1 MSSFVYVKHGMY
13 SNEDVPSNHMFGF
26 DDVVDLFTSLH
37 EMPHTK
43 ENPEGG
49 PW

>member
-1 MSSFVYVKHGMY
+1 MSSYVHVMHGMC
-13 SNEDVPSNHMFGF
+13 SNEDVLSDHIFEL

-37 EMPHTK
+37 EVLHTK